1 MAVGHNQAQDKKFGF
16 VDEDANLNCWTVLEE
31 LFCGLLRSCWFRSFL
46 KPILNRE
53 NAVAN

>member
-16 VDEDANLNCWTVLEE
+16 VDEDANLNCWTVLVEP
-31 LFCGLLRSCWFRSFL
+31 LYDLLRDCWFRCFL
-46 KPILNRE
+46 KPILSRE